1 MLSITQLLQQVRV
14 PEFLFNPGLTTLKQ
28 LLKRNW
34 KMKPHQTDNK
44 MSLFMAN
51 KKKVLMLF
59 MILMF

>member
-1 MLSITQLLQQVRV
+1 
-14 PEFLFNPGLTTLKQ
+14 
-28 LLKRNW
+28 
-34 KMKPHQTDNK
+34 MKPHQTDNK